1 MTSPQRSDGPPWAGA
16 RRAVYAARVRVRLAA
31 ASLLFGLGCGPAAT
45 GLGTEQPLLAEV
57 KGTLV
62 GNLLALGPR
71 TRVGLVWTGVPVF
84 VPYCHEY
91 GYTPLDRERAVTT
104 EAALGCRSPFAVVSS
119 VVGPSVP
126 LESTGDGT
134 FTIPLRQVPPAS
146 VMVGEPGRRVAYASV
161 VLFVDDDGDG
171 ELDLGRP
178 CGGGGGGL
186 GGGPPVGSTDA
197 GVGVDAAATT
207 DDTRAGGEV
216 IMGATFS
223 VLTRPQIRITYVEG
237 ALDQSSYWYPPPAG
251 CSSFPSAGFSAWRMG
266 SSLDPSATCEV
277 ERLEDATIGISIA
290 ERDSL
295 GDVNGLRCTQGA
307 RQTFPRELS
316 ARTAESLA
324 EGFDRYSMS
333 CLDDG
338 TVVLVDKR
346 CACREVRT
354 YPLAGCRDEVDC
366 PVPEWDLRASPPQW
380 WPCAVRRGP

>member
-1 MTSPQRSDGPPWAGA
+1 MARPGQAPGGRSTLLACASDSPP
-16 RRAVYAARVRVRLAA
+16 RACCSAWAA
-31 ASLLFGLGCGPAAT
+31 APAAT

-171 ELDLGRP
+171 ELDPRPPLRRGRGRRRPGRWATGRQHGRRRRRGRRGDHRRHPRRRRGDHGRHVQRPDAPADPHHVRGGRARPELVLVPTPGRLQQLPVGRLLGVADGQLAGSQRHLRGSSASRTPRSASASPSVTASATSTACAARKGRGRP
-178 CGGGGGGL
+178 
-186 GGGPPVGSTDA
+186 S
-197 GVGVDAAATT
+197 
-207 DDTRAGGEV
+207 R
-216 IMGATFS
+216 
-223 VLTRPQIRITYVEG
+223 
-237 ALDQSSYWYPPPAG
+237 
-251 CSSFPSAGFSAWRMG
+251 G
-266 SSLDPSATCEV
+266 SSARAPPS
-277 ERLEDATIGISIA
+277 RW
-290 ERDSL
+290 
-295 GDVNGLRCTQGA
+295 
-307 RQTFPRELS
+307 P
-316 ARTAESLA
+316 
-324 EGFDRYSMS
+324 
-333 CLDDG
+333 
-338 TVVLVDKR
+338 
-346 CACREVRT
+346 
-354 YPLAGCRDEVDC
+354 
-366 PVPEWDLRASPPQW
+366 RASTATP
-380 WPCAVRRGP
+380 

>member
-1 MTSPQRSDGPPWAGA
+1 MTPQARPPWARGP
-16 RRAVYAARVRVRLAA
+16 RAVYAAGVRVRLAA
-31 ASLLFGLGCGPAAT
+31 ASLLLGLGCAPAT
-45 GLGTEQPLLAEV
+45 GLGVEQPLLAEV

-104 EAALGCRSPFAVVSS
+104 EAELGCRSPFAVVPS

-126 LESTGDGT
+126 LESTGDGS

-161 VLFVDDDGDG
+161 VLFIDDDGDG

-178 CGGGGGGL
+178 CTGG
-186 GGGPPVGSTDA
+186 GGGPPVGQTDA

-207 DDTRAGGEV
+207 EDGRGSGEV

-223 VLTRPQIRITYVEG
+223 ALTRPQLRVTYVEG

-251 CSSFPSAGFSAWRMG
+251 CRSFPSAGFSAWRLG
-266 SSLDPSATCEV
+266 SSLDPTATCEV
-277 ERLEDATIGISIA
+277 ARLEDTTIGISVA

-295 GDVNGLRCTQGA
+295 GDVNGLRCPQGA

-324 EGFDRYSMS
+324 ESIDRYSMS

-366 PVPEWDLRASPPQW
+366 PVPEWDLRASPPPW